1 MLLIL
6 QEMRAL
12 IHQNNFRSKIYSI
25 VGKEGLKTQ
34 KENIDKAIE
43 LESKRQDPE
52 AFLSILDNFL
62 KPTDAAYKKIEK
74 LISSIKS
81 FKYDFASTTTR
92 K

>member
-1 MLLIL
+1 MSATTPEPTVLPPSRIANLNPFSI
-6 QEMRAL
+6 A
-12 IHQNNFRSKIYSI
+12 IGVINSI

-62 KPTDAAYKKIEK
+62 KPTDAAYWN
-74 LISSIKS
+74 IS
-81 FKYDFASTTTR
+81 
-92 K
+92 